1 MDLAGLAEGFL
12 EDAPVKLV
20 EVVGLDP
27 VVAGGAVSKQQYD
40 DAEAAYGQA
49 KADVAAEHAD
59 RTVALAPP
67 GVLHVHVMDTLGK
80 SAQQLDVVD
89 ALVAE
94 VARVEIDAEAPVLAD
109 RGERA
114 LHRDDIEGD
123 LGRVDF
129 QREVDIDFI
138 EDVEDRRPARGKV
151 GEALVPIRLRGRR
164 EGVDRVPDRRSGKTG
179 DGLDAKLGGGARAI
193 LHFLRR
199 TLAHAFLP
207 EKVASNTLRICH
219 YANVNFTGFFVGKI
233 IDSAI
238 IGVITFVCMTVLR
251 LDFADLA
258 RRVADSQP
266 LLQELLPEQER
277 AVVADKKLL
286 LMAICVLSQWTL
298 EQVLATYR
306 LTEAEGV
313 KYLAQLDR
321 IGIIELRP
329 GNRYR
334 LKLAK
339 TFRWRPHGAVMDY
352 FREHALLDY
361 FAGGF
366 DGPGEGVLLVHGS
379 ISRSLA
385 PAFM

>member
-1 MDLAGLAEGFL
+1 MSTTVDLVSALKQELKAARMTYADLAQAIGMAESSVKRMLAKGDMPL
-12 EDAPVKLV
+12 
-20 EVVGLDP
+20 
-27 VVAGGAVSKQQYD
+27 S
-40 DAEAAYGQA
+40 
-49 KADVAAEHAD
+49 
-59 RTVALAPP
+59 R
-67 GVLHVHVMDTLGK
+67 
-80 SAQQLDVVD
+80 
-89 ALVAE
+89 
-94 VARVEIDAEAPVLAD
+94 IDAIC
-109 RGERA
+109 RA
-114 LHRDDIEGD
+114 L
-123 LGRVDF
+123 
-129 QREVDIDFI
+129 
-138 EDVEDRRPARGKV
+138 K
-151 GEALVPIRLRGRR
+151 
-164 EGVDRVPDRRSGKTG
+164 
-179 DGLDAKLGGGARAI
+179 
-193 LHFLRR
+193 
-199 TLAHAFLP
+199 
-207 EKVASNTLRICH
+207 
-219 YANVNFTGFFVGKI
+219 
-233 IDSAI
+233 
-238 IGVITFVCMTVLR
+238 

-266 LLQELLPEQER
+266 LLQELSAEQER

-339 TFRWRPHGAVMDY
+339 TFRWRPHGPVMDY

-385 PAFM
+385 PAFMERMQRVAQDFAQQHLADQRQPEAQREGYTLLLAMRSWEFEAFTGMRRSMAGPKSS